1 MASKKQFGQNR
12 TILTP
17 SKASEQTIAGGLN
30 EFFIN
35 QCKLE
40 EKESGISNI
49 LGSVIG
55 VPGKKKLEELKSVK
69 TLNESVLSAK
79 FSKNLLDCL
88 KSINNNIINNST
100 ISTSISTIADEIK
113 DLITIMLGS
122 NPIPEKIKMV
132 FSMDTLN
139 AQNFES
145 ILKSLKELSVDEVSV
160 KNIESIEQ
168 LNNFFLK
175 LNELTKTDGVINEA
189 ILNVINTGE
198 KIEGLQEI
206 LNKLTSLELDATA
219 IQNVDTDAYVVSL
232 TKLNTDLKTL
242 GKYLDDID
250 SLNISEKVEKVR
262 VHLDSLRKFY
272 DTDVADLSASM
283 VNHKKDLDIIEDTAD
298 DTINAVTSASKL
310 DSKLLE
316 KTNANIADIIDS
328 VTMLSVMMI
337 IGGAIFVKHPEYIRG
352 SLLFGATISL
362 FLLELMVPIT
372 LITNIANKKEI
383 DKNITKVI
391 SIVSVLSLIMVIGA
405 LIMKSSDIFKEA
417 LLFGV
422 ALTAFLTLLLV
433 PLALVVRI
441 AKDNRLFDSLSR
453 VNSLILLS
461 SFMLIIGAAVID
473 SINIGHALLFGLTL
487 SAFIAIVIAPFV
499 LYSRI
504 AKRTIDI
511 ADSINKLII
520 TASII
525 MILGSFIGGN
535 TQLLNNAL
543 HFGFTLGVFITLI
556 LTPTLIFALFKEQI
570 AKTIKQITWYITAT
584 TIIMLIGAALASNKK
599 FVTNALA
606 FGGILGAFIITT
618 LLPILLFT
626 LIKKEAI
633 TNLVQITA
641 FIGVCTFLI
650 LVGAYFVSSE
660 RLWGPALGFGGI
672 LMTFI
677 LGLWVPIKAWEKI
690 SKRAVNAVKELTIF
704 VIGAAISIGIG
715 AYIVNKYGWNALLG
729 AALIDAFIFGVIWI
743 VNKMNKALTP
753 QKIAKASIL
762 MLSVAGVLLLA
773 GVAMAVVKNSG
784 ADMKTVAMLAIM
796 GLVVVGIGA
805 LMILIGSLATATLPI
820 MGIAIAVLAGV
831 SLIIISLAYSIKLI
845 AETALLAEK
854 VKKPEIIGTLFNAF
868 IDGVNSIKFGTI
880 FSLMFKLPFLTAIT
894 LMLAPGIALMAIT
907 VANLANLKV
916 ATSWNENGRPISYRQ
931 LDSSDF
937 KKAAS
942 NINILITTLATGILQ
957 ASKTLDKI
965 DKRTLKKTL
974 GFSAKL
980 GKVIASIARG
990 VSEYATLMIA
1000 DEWNA
1005 DGTARHYH
1013 LMNGDDFTNA
1023 ANNISTIILTVGGAI
1038 ARIAS
1043 GKGEIKLSDGTR
1055 FSAADYMKAIQGDW
1069 LFGKSNFSK
1078 VLNASSKLGKL
1089 ISNIASG
1096 ISSFATMRIPYD
1108 WDSEGKPIKF
1118 RNLNQND
1125 IDLAKNNIYDIITAT
1140 AAPIIELASGEYAKY
1155 FQEATSIK
1163 FGLLGFRYSNEQS
1176 PFIQVLNGAIKIG
1189 SMMSS
1194 LATGIQGMSDLKFPT
1209 GYDNDG
1215 KPTGWV
1221 TLGDEHFD
1229 KVRENIGKIITTT
1242 ITAIT
1247 NLMTDNKLKPGKV
1260 EDMMEAVS
1268 PVGEL
1273 ISNLATGIVK
1283 MAELKF
1289 PSGYDADG
1297 KPTGYIELTSNQFI
1311 LVGKN
1316 IGLVISATM
1325 SSIVN
1330 AYESVKKNYSISR
1343 LRKIFELMNPVNEI
1357 ISTAADALLKIA
1369 SGKIKINDKEE
1380 FITKERIEAAN
1391 ATVNTLFTGLFL
1403 MMNTLY
1409 ESNKKMF
1416 KSSGNNSISNISAQ
1430 LTELLTFIDN
1440 YSKVANTFA
1449 SLENMDN
1456 VISNVSKL
1464 LDSNTGILAITLSS
1478 FDNINEDKIT
1488 ALEQYKEYIAALIP
1502 VFDELVNY
1510 STAILNN
1517 KAVIDNIS
1525 AYIDDSN
1532 QSLFGNIFSMIDG
1545 IINPFTNYDYSNIEA
1560 TIGILYNVDQFM
1572 VSYKNILNTII
1583 KDVSPLFNDIH
1594 NIYTN
1599 FYKDNV
1605 SVTDKV
1611 NTIITGIYSILD
1623 NISTD
1628 GSDNI
1633 FKRIFKMTSQDKMIR
1648 ALNDINTNV
1657 SLYIDLVN
1665 LINSIPEV
1673 TVSNEK
1679 LNNDKLVKLFDK
1691 QNKESLY
1698 SSISSVTILSHINN
1712 KSLEKALNNIKS
1724 FNDILIALIRISAHV
1739 NSGVIQLDTF
1749 TSINANI
1756 KSIRDGIDA
1765 AGNINV
1771 KHLNNFERETESLD
1785 RFVQAVDKVNVG
1797 KVAKLNDLMNSMA
1810 NLAEKMGGFNELINL
1825 IDGDLVNVLDKLT
1838 EKIDDAKKTIN
1849 TAERIENERQRKL
1862 QANID
1867 KLTKLM
1873 ANPINVKV
1881 GNIGNGEDLTAGYE
1895 KIKE

>member
-17 SKASEQTIAGGLN
+17 SKTSEQTIAGGLN

-88 KSINNNIINNST
+88 KTINNNIINNST

-139 AQNFES
+139 TQNFES
-145 ILKSLKELSVDEVSV
+145 ILKSLKELSADEVSV

-219 IQNVDTDAYVVSL
+219 IQNVDTDIYVVSL
-232 TKLNTDLKTL
+232 AKLNTDLKTL

-310 DSKLLE
+310 DSKLIE

-362 FLLELMVPIT
+362 FLLELMVPIA

-391 SIVSVLSLIMVIGA
+391 SVISVLSLIMVIGA

-487 SAFIAIVIAPFV
+487 SAFISIVIAPFV

-504 AKRTIDI
+504 AKRTVDI

-556 LTPTLIFALFKEQI
+556 LTPTLIFALFKEHI

-633 TNLVQITA
+633 TNLIQITA

-672 LMTFI
+672 LMAFI
-677 LGLWVPIKAWEKI
+677 FGIWVPLKAWEKI
-690 SKRAVNAVKELTIF
+690 SKRAVNAVKELTVFI
-704 VIGAAISIGIG
+704 IGAAISIGIG
-715 AYIVNKYGWNALLG
+715 AYIVNKYGWNTLLG

-796 GLVVVGIGA
+796 GLIVVGIGT

-831 SLIIISLAYSIKLI
+831 SLIIMSLAYSIKLI

-854 VKKPEIIGTLFNAF
+854 VKNPEIIGTLFNAF

-880 FSLMFKLPFLTAIT
+880 LSLMFKLPFLTAIT
-894 LMLAPGIALMAIT
+894 LSLIPGIALMAIT
-907 VANLANLKV
+907 VDNLANLKV
-916 ATSWNENGRPISYRQ
+916 ATSWNENGRPTSYRQ

-942 NINILITTLATGILQ
+942 NINILITTLATGVLE
-957 ASKTLDKI
+957 ASKTLAKI

-990 VSEYATLMIA
+990 ISEYATLMIA

-1013 LMNGDDFTNA
+1013 LMNNDDFTNA

-1069 LFGKSNFSK
+1069 LLGKSNFSK

-1089 ISNIASG
+1089 ISNIAAG

-1155 FQEATSIK
+1155 FQEATNIK

-1221 TLGDEHFD
+1221 TLGDEHFN
-1229 KVRENIGKIITTT
+1229 KVRENIGKIIITT

-1260 EDMMEAVS
+1260 EDMMKAVS

-1289 PSGYDADG
+1289 PSGYDANG

-1316 IGLVISATM
+1316 IGLVISAAM
-1325 SSIVN
+1325 ESIVN

-1357 ISTAADALLKIA
+1357 ISKTADTLLKIA
-1369 SGKIKINDKEE
+1369 SDKVKINNTEE
-1380 FITKERIEAAN
+1380 FITEFR
-1391 ATVNTLFTGLFL
+1391 
-1403 MMNTLY
+1403 
-1409 ESNKKMF
+1409 
-1416 KSSGNNSISNISAQ
+1416 
-1430 LTELLTFIDN
+1430 
-1440 YSKVANTFA
+1440 
-1449 SLENMDN
+1449 
-1456 VISNVSKL
+1456 
-1464 LDSNTGILAITLSS
+1464 
-1478 FDNINEDKIT
+1478 
-1488 ALEQYKEYIAALIP
+1488 
-1502 VFDELVNY
+1502 
-1510 STAILNN
+1510 
-1517 KAVIDNIS
+1517 
-1525 AYIDDSN
+1525 
-1532 QSLFGNIFSMIDG
+1532 NIFIMIDG
-1545 IINPFTNYDYSNIEA
+1545 IINPFTNYDYSDIEA
-1560 TIGILYNVDQFM
+1560 TIGILYNVDKFIA
-1572 VSYKNILNTII
+1572 SYKNILNTII

-1712 KSLEKALNNIKS
+1712 KNLEKALNNIKS

-1749 TSINANI
+1749 TSINTNI
-1756 KSIRDGIDA
+1756 KSIRDGIDT

-1825 IDGDLVNVLDKLT
+1825 IDGDLLNVLDKLT

-1881 GNIGNGEDLTAGYE
+1881 GNLGNGEDLTAGYE

>member
-17 SKASEQTIAGGLN
+17 SKTSEQTIAGGLN

-145 ILKSLKELSVDEVSV
+145 ILKSLKELSADEVSV

-198 KIEGLQEI
+198 KIDGLQEI

-219 IQNVDTDAYVVSL
+219 IQNVDTDTYVVSL

-250 SLNISEKVEKVR
+250 SLNISQKVENVR

-283 VNHKKDLDIIEDTAD
+283 INHKKDLDIIEDTAD

-362 FLLELMVPIT
+362 FLLELMVPIA

-391 SIVSVLSLIMVIGA
+391 SVVSVLSLIMVIGA

-441 AKDNRLFDSLSR
+441 AKDNRLFDSLSK

-511 ADSINKLII
+511 ADSITKLII

-525 MILGSFIGGN
+525 MVLGSFIGGN

-556 LTPTLIFALFKEQI
+556 LAPTLIFALFKEHI

-641 FIGVCTFLI
+641 FIGVCTFLL

-672 LMTFI
+672 LMAFI
-677 LGLWVPIKAWEKI
+677 LGLWVPLKAWEKI
-690 SKRAVNAVKELTIF
+690 SKRAVNAVKELTVFI
-704 VIGAAISIGIG
+704 IGAAISVGIG
-715 AYIVNKYGWNALLG
+715 AYIVNKYGWDALLG
-729 AALIDAFIFGVIWI
+729 AALIDAFIFGVILI

-784 ADMKTVAMLAIM
+784 ADLKTVAMLAIM

-854 VKKPEIIGTLFNAF
+854 VKNPEIIGTLFNAF

-894 LMLAPGIALMAIT
+894 LMLTPGIALMAIT

-916 ATSWNENGRPISYRQ
+916 ATNWNENGRPISYKQ

-937 KKAAS
+937 TKAAN

-957 ASKTLDKI
+957 ASETLDKI

-1013 LMNGDDFTNA
+1013 LMNDTDFTNA

-1043 GKGEIKLSDGTR
+1043 GKGEITLSDGTR

-1078 VLNASSKLGKL
+1078 VLNASSKLGQL
-1089 ISNIASG
+1089 ISNIAAG

-1155 FQEATSIK
+1155 FQEATNIK

-1176 PFIQVLNGAIKIG
+1176 PFIQVLNGAIKLG

-1247 NLMTDNKLKPGKV
+1247 NVMTDNKLKPGKV
-1260 EDMMEAVS
+1260 EDMMKAVS

-1316 IGLVISATM
+1316 IGLVISTAM

-1357 ISTAADALLKIA
+1357 ISTTADILLKI
-1369 SGKIKINDKEE
+1369 SSDKVKINDKEE
-1380 FITKERIEAAN
+1380 IITKFE
-1391 ATVNTLFTGLFL
+1391 
-1403 MMNTLY
+1403 
-1409 ESNKKMF
+1409 
-1416 KSSGNNSISNISAQ
+1416 
-1430 LTELLTFIDN
+1430 
-1440 YSKVANTFA
+1440 
-1449 SLENMDN
+1449 
-1456 VISNVSKL
+1456 
-1464 LDSNTGILAITLSS
+1464 
-1478 FDNINEDKIT
+1478 
-1488 ALEQYKEYIAALIP
+1488 
-1502 VFDELVNY
+1502 
-1510 STAILNN
+1510 
-1517 KAVIDNIS
+1517 
-1525 AYIDDSN
+1525 
-1532 QSLFGNIFSMIDG
+1532 NIFSMING
-1545 IINPFTNYDYSNIEA
+1545 MINPFTNYDYSNIEA
-1560 TIGILYNVDQFM
+1560 AIGILYNVDKFIG
-1572 VSYKNILNTII
+1572 SYKNILNTII
-1583 KDVSPLFNDIH
+1583 KDVSPLFNDVH

-1633 FKRIFKMTSQDKMIR
+1633 FKRIFNMTSQDKMIR

-1673 TVSNEK
+1673 TISNEK

-1712 KSLEKALNNIKS
+1712 KNLEKALNNIKS

-1771 KHLNNFERETESLD
+1771 KYLNNFERETESLD

-1873 ANPINVKV
+1873 SNPINVKV